1 MRLNTGAEEEEERIV
16 LDLTSKTSTSV
27 KCRKAQEEEAEK
39 KTDKKKTDKKKT
51 DKKKT
56 DKKKTP
62 TRRKCTKLTIRD
74 GSRFPAIAR

>member
-39 KTDKKKTDKKKT
+39 KTDKKKT
-51 DKKKT
+51 
-56 DKKKTP
+56 P